1 MRKSLIA
8 ATAALALAA
17 GAVAMPLAQAA
28 PPPPGPMGGPPM
40 GGPMGGPHPH
50 PWMRGM
56 WHHPRHKRLIAPG
69 TFALFYHPKDRQLT
83 AADVSAIATG
93 FLRWNGN
100 HSWKVIDVKPAGEAH
115 IGFAYATADGSVIAR
130 FTINSHTG
138 RIRRVG

>member
-17 GAVAMPLAQAA
+17 GGAAMPLAQAA

-56 WHHPRHKRLIAPG
+56 WHHPPHPRLIAPG
-69 TFALFYHPKDRQLT
+69 TFALMFHPKDRQLT

-100 HSWKVIDVKPAGEAH
+100 HSWKVIDVKPVDDAH

-130 FTINSHTG
+130 FTINRHTG
-138 RIRRVG
+138 RIRRMG